1 MFKRKLKYFF
11 VTLIVSLLIILPAFI
26 LIGAY
31 SVSNVMFV
39 GESVDDTVQIRPTAE
54 DNKNLLLIRSGEEAK
69 FTLLRFD
76 AFGARVVSL
85 TFPNEL
91 VINSQDNALELLE
104 RGGPAM
110 VTTELEALL
119 EIDIDYYCMMDE
131 DSFKIMTGA
140 FKSASP
146 SLNIIERIPLLE
158 GETLDVP
165 LATKLIA
172 ENPNDELLRTVC
184 YSLLLEANMEI
195 MAAEIP
201 LSLQNIEDSI
211 NSNIGA
217 QGLYR
222 LTKIFSLLPYENV
235 NYYAATLSG
244 EETEN
249 GVRINSF
256 DLEKAR
262 ELLGHTNQD

>member
-1 MFKRKLKYFF
+1 MLKRKLKYFF

-39 GESVDDTVQIRPTAE
+39 GESADDTVQIRPTAE
-54 DNKNLLLIRSGEEAK
+54 DNKNILFIRSGEEAK
-69 FTLLRFD
+69 FTLMRFD

-91 VINSQDNALELLE
+91 IINSQNNALELLE
-104 RGGPAM
+104 LGGPAM
-110 VTTELEALL
+110 VTTELETLL
-119 EIDIDYYCMMDE
+119 EVDIDYYCMMDE
-131 DSFKIMTGA
+131 DSLKIMTGA
-140 FKSASP
+140 FRSATP
-146 SLNIIERIPLLE
+146 SLNIIERVPVLE
-158 GETLDVP
+158 GEALDIP
-165 LATKLIA
+165 HALQLIS

-184 YSLLLEANMEI
+184 YSLLLEANMEV

-201 LSLQNIEDSI
+201 LSVQNLEGNI

-217 QGLYR
+217 EGLYR

-249 GVRINSF
+249 GVQINSS

-262 ELLGHTNQD
+262 ELL